1 MKQLPI
7 SREMPQMV
15 VGGKRH
21 QKALEGKYQKILNKK
36 DPFDQLILELGRTGV
51 LDVSIVG
58 IKDEYSTPLAEEYSQ
73 KSIRHKGK
81 HTS

>member
-1 MKQLPI
+1 
-7 SREMPQMV
+7 MPQMV

-21 QKALEGKYQKILNKK
+21 QKAHEVRYQKVLNKN

-51 LDVSIVG
+51 LDVSVVG
-58 IKDEYSTPLAEEYSQ
+58 IGEDHTTPQMDEYSR
-73 KSIRHKGK
+73 KSIPQKGR